1 MRLELVTLILLA
13 WALMTIGLAVL
24 PAMLGQLVDEP
35 WPVVIAW
42 GVVSLAWVPVEAV
55 LRHRVGPL
63 ARFSINLPLWIA
75 AALCGFWL
83 RHTLGL
89 P

>member
-89 P
+89 R